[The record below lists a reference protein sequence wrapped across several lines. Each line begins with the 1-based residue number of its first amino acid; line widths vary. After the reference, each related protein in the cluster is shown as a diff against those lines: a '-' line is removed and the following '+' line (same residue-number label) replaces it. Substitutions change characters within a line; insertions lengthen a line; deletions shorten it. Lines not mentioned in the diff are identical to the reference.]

1 MHAGTLMAALG
12 SWLRA
17 RAARGRWLVRIEDID
32 PAREVSGAADR
43 LLSTLA
49 AFGLV
54 PDEPVIRQSQ
64 RRKAYANAL
73 AALEAA
79 GLAYRCACSRADLAP
94 FGGVHPPQCPVPTG
108 RRRAAWRMRV
118 DREVIGFSDLACGL
132 MRQDLARDVG
142 DFIIMRADGWPAYQL
157 AVVVD
162 DAVQRITEIVRGADL
177 LDSTPRQILL
187 QRSLG
192 LPTPAYVHLPLV
204 RDRNGRKLS
213 KQDAAFP
220 VDPTNP
226 LPPLAAALS
235 RLGQA
240 VPAALRLDAFLAEA
254 VARFDP
260 SLIPSSPIAA
270 TAAAP
275 VPLNAAGG
283 RASWRPG

>member
-43 LLSTLA
+43 LLSALA

-54 PDEPVIRQSQ
+54 PDEPVVRQSQ

-94 FGGVHPPQCPVPTG
+94 FGGVHPPQCPVPMG

-118 DREVIGFSDLACGL
+118 VGEVIGFSDLACGP

-162 DAVQRITEIVRGADL
+162 DAAQRITEIVRGADL

-192 LPTPAYVHLPLV
+192 LPAPAYIHLPLV

-213 KQDAAFP
+213 KRDDSLP
-220 VDPTNP
+220 IDPTNP
-226 LPPLAAALS
+226 LPALANALAA
-235 RLGQA
+235 LGQA
-240 VPAALRLDAFLAEA
+240 VPTATRLELFLADA
-254 VARFDP
+254 VEGFDP
-260 SLIPSSPIAA
+260 ALIPPTRIVDA
-270 TAAAP
+270 TLP
-275 VPLNAAGG
+275 EGPGG
-283 RASWRPG
+283 SGESRMARRPG